1 MLGLNELDYYEV
13 LEVPRD
19 ASLEAI
25 DRAYQIL
32 HEAYAAESLALYS
45 VFSEG
50 DAELMRDRLEEAHRV
65 LSDFELRREYDASS
79 PKAKGGVPVEVD
91 TRLEGNDGWA
101 DVSPLESPPTLGDQM
116 EEPEDGNWNGD
127 FLRRA
132 RIHAGIELEQIAE
145 ITKIGIR
152 TLRLLEDDAYE
163 DLPATVY
170 VRGFVTAYVSTIGI
184 EPTRVVA
191 SYIQRLEESRLDE
204 GRGRFL
210 GRR

>member
-1 MLGLNELDYYEV
+1 
-13 LEVPRD
+13 
-19 ASLEAI
+19 
-25 DRAYQIL
+25 
-32 HEAYAAESLALYS
+32 
-45 VFSEG
+45 
-50 DAELMRDRLEEAHRV
+50 MRDRVEEAHRV

-79 PKAKGGVPVEVD
+79 PKATGGVPVEVD
-91 TRLEGNDGWA
+91 TRVEGNDGWA

-116 EEPEDGNWNGD
+116 EEPEDGNWNGQ

-145 ITKIGIR
+145 ITKVGIR

-184 EPTRVVA
+184 EPTRAVA
-191 SYIQRLEESRLDE
+191 SYIQRLEESRLDA

-210 GRR
+210 VVAEPLRLPED